1 MALKKSIMSSTGDVA
16 AVLINMTLFNDYC
29 VIVLSGS
36 IIIIR
41 ERTLKSDG
49 PRSSDPPVSGDVAE
63 ARRAR

>member
-29 VIVLSGS
+29 VIVLNGS
-36 IIIIR
+36 II

-49 PRSSDPPVSGDVAE
+49 PRSSDPPVCADVAE
-63 ARRAR
+63 AGRAI